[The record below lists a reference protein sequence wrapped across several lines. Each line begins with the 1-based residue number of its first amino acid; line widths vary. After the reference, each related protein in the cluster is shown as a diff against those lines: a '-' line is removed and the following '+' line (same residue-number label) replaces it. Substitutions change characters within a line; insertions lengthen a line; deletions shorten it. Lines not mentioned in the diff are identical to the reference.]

1 MQDTLK
7 IGIIVKPQG
16 IKGEVKIQPLTDDI
30 NRFNKLNKVI
40 IDGTVYP
47 VQRAVIGGGMVILA
61 LSNITDRNVA
71 ETFRGKFIC
80 VERKDAVE
88 LPKDNYFIVDIIGCK
103 VVTDNDEEV
112 GTVTDVTN
120 AKTDIF
126 TLSCPNNRVLRFPFL
141 KDLVKSVDIQNKLI
155 TVYSK
160 RLQEVSCYE
169 N

>member
-1 MQDTLK
+1 MQDILK

-30 NRFNKLNKVI
+30 NRFANLKKVI
-40 IDGTVYP
+40 IDGAVYT
-47 VQRAVIGGGMVILA
+47 VQRAVIGGGMVILS

-71 ETFRGKFIC
+71 ETFRGKYIC
-80 VERKDAVE
+80 VQREDAVT

-103 VVTDNDEEV
+103 VVTDQDENV
-112 GTVTDVTN
+112 GTVTDVTS

-126 TLSCPNNRVLRFPFL
+126 TLSCPDGKVLRFPFL
-141 KDLVKSVDIQNKLI
+141 KDLVKSVDIENKLI
-155 TVYSK
+155 KVCSK

>member
-30 NRFNKLNKVI
+30 NRFNQLKKVI

-47 VQRAVIGGGMVILA
+47 VQRAVIGGRMVILA
-61 LSNITDRNVA
+61 LSNITDRNIA